1 MLGPNNDNNYGF
13 GHFIMVNDH
22 YNLFLLF
29 SCQFF
34 LSFCHKN
41 STLKFA
47 VCLAS
52 SPIPSGCS
60 VRTLSRIMPSESMDQ
75 EMVDALSS
83 AQQGKDILA
92 EMVVD
97 LETQLDQ
104 TKSDKAAAYLD
115 NSTLANEVR
124 RFEGKLVEVTEERD
138 KLLQSNAQEKSAFST
153 TLDEL
158 NGSWIQMQQA
168 TGCLGEGGDE

>member
-1 MLGPNNDNNYGF
+1 
-13 GHFIMVNDH
+13 
-22 YNLFLLF
+22 
-29 SCQFF
+29 
-34 LSFCHKN
+34 
-41 STLKFA
+41 
-47 VCLAS
+47 
-52 SPIPSGCS
+52 
-60 VRTLSRIMPSESMDQ
+60 
-75 EMVDALSS
+75 MVDALSS

-124 RFEGKLVEVTEERD
+124 RFEGKLVEVTKERD

-153 TLDEL
+153 TIDEL